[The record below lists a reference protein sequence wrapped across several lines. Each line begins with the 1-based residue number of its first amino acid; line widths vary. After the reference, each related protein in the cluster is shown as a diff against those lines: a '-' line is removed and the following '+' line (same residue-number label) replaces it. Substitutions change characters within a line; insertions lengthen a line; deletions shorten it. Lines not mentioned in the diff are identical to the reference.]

1 MKGLEAAKSGTD
13 TENPGLQKVLSY
25 LQIVYDVKHQTDPQT
40 CAGLL
45 ESHNLTKEFI
55 PSPLYKSVEVCP
67 PKLYFRNFLAQRPLL
82 SLPLFFFFFSLFLF
96 LILSCVLL
104 KCKDFVKFLL
114 YCHSFL
120 LFTGLDCS
128 SAYYAF
134 ERSS

>member
-25 LQIVYDVKHQTDPQT
+25 LQIVHDVKHQTDPQT

-82 SLPLFFFFFSLFLF
+82 SLALSPSLFFFLFSF
-96 LILSCVLL
+96 
-104 KCKDFVKFLL
+104 
-114 YCHSFL
+114 SFSHPQL
-120 LFTGLDCS
+120 CTS
-128 SAYYAF
+128 
-134 ERSS
+134 EI